1 MKHHCSLCDKK
12 YVWVHDLSRHVKT
25 KHDGKQS
32 QQDIQQQRDTSFDY
46 LEQQQQQQQSS
57 IFKKQQQ
64 KDFVFQ
70 HPLTCI
76 VTGPTCCG
84 KTYFLTELLQKIKS
98 KIRPC
103 PQRITWLYKRWQP
116 LYDVILKTVV
126 PRVEFIKGVPVN
138 LEQDSFLNPAVRNLI
153 VLDDMVTEAAKDL
166 RVTDLF
172 TEGSHHRNL
181 SVIALN
187 QNLYFSK
194 DPTQRRNCHYLVL
207 FNNPVDKQPIMSL
220 ARQMFP
226 AHPKILLRCF
236 EEAVSQ
242 PYGNLVI
249 DLKPTTPEHL
259 RMRTDIFRI
268 KGDKDSEYQQF
279 ESNNPPVQSIT
290 EDQCKK
296 LNTSSKNTLH
306 TREEGIPHSTM
317 PSCDDCGLIFENNND
332 LQNHVRRWCSVQN
345 NFERR
350 LSDEEYIP
358 CKRMRYS
365 ESDTDESD
373 EPTSDGDRENEVYSD
388 LAEKVKT
395 LNETKWLQKVAK
407 YESEGMDT
415 NKAKEK
421 ADVKLREEDLQAF
434 ISGYGM
440 IISYILKLNG
450 GFSHSKIMNKIENF
464 MERNVD
470 EERAIRMVLRKYKHH
485 FEEFLDNEHN
495 GDGSDSDDT
504 DSVDGSDHYESE
516 EIDDGNE
523 SE

>member
-12 YVWVHDLSRHVKT
+12 YVWAHDLSRHVKT

-32 QQDIQQQRDTSFDY
+32 VINHHQQSKTIQQEEQRQFIQQQQNMAVRKQQQYLTFQQQQQQQQQQQDTALNQQQDIQQQRDTSFDY
-46 LEQQQQQQQSS
+46 QEQQQQQSS
-57 IFKKQQQ
+57 IFKKQQ

-98 KIRPC
+98 KIQLC
-103 PQRITWLYKRWQP
+103 PQRIIWLYKRWQP

-126 PRVEFIKGVPVN
+126 PKVEFIKGVPVN

-153 VLDDMVTEAAKDL
+153 VLDDMATETAKDL
-166 RVTDLF
+166 R
-172 TEGSHHRNL
+172 
-181 SVIALN
+181 
-187 QNLYFSK
+187 
-194 DPTQRRNCHYLVL
+194 
-207 FNNPVDKQPIMSL
+207 
-220 ARQMFP
+220 
-226 AHPKILLRCF
+226 
-236 EEAVSQ
+236 
-242 PYGNLVI
+242 
-249 DLKPTTPEHL
+249 PTTPEHL

-268 KGDKDSEYQQF
+268 KGDTDSEYQQF

-290 EDQCKK
+290 EDQCKN

-306 TREEGIPHSTM
+306 TMEDGIPHSTM
-317 PSCDDCGLIFENNND
+317 PSCGDCGLIFENNND

-373 EPTSDGDRENEVYSD
+373 EPTSDGDLENEVYSD

-421 ADVKLREEDLQAF
+421 ADIKLREEDLQAF
-434 ISGYGM
+434 ISGYGL

-464 MERNVD
+464 MERNVE
-470 EERAIRMVLRKYKHH
+470 EERAIRMALRKYKHH

-516 EIDDGNE
+516 EEIDDGNE